1 MQNWVLYIC
10 LISCQITSSVKFIKE
25 MLRNHQV
32 TRWKKCHIT
41 GNRSIFSNGRKSN
54 SLCTNSHSYHLRN
67 TTFWISLFF
76 GRICNY
82 RVKFAPCAF
91 LGRWREQRNL
101 CFSAKC
107 RKENEDMASMV
118 LSICR
123 TVNKILFLKNAKWG
137 QGNTIKYIGIGVGE
151 YIYEMQII
159 LNSHISNSSLIPP
172 SYPLLFRSF
181 FPIWLTV
188 Q

>member
-41 GNRSIFSNGRKSN
+41 GNRSIFSNGRESN
-54 SLCTNSHSYHLRN
+54 SLCTNSHSYHHRN
-67 TTFWISLFF
+67 TTFWISLFLEEYVT
-76 GRICNY
+76 IELNLLL
-82 RVKFAPCAF
+82 VHF
-91 LGRWREQRNL
+91 LEDEESKGTSVFQLNVEQ
-101 CFSAKC
+101 
-107 RKENEDMASMV
+107 ENEDMASMV

-123 TVNKILFLKNAKWG
+123 TVNKIPFLKNAKWG

-159 LNSHISNSSLIPP
+159 LNSHISNSS
-172 SYPLLFRSF
+172 
-181 FPIWLTV
+181 W
-188 Q
+188 